1 MFVVSKCAAIHSWLA
16 KQAILI
22 VYAVQ
27 ENMFRK
33 QRKRFVGAE
42 GNRSD
47 SDDGSY
53 VAFVESAVADDSI
66 FGRFRRDKIYCE
78 TLEHA
83 SFEDG
88 LACLEIIKR
97 KAPNFLDLIDRVR
110 DNDLIGSP
118 LVYEYAKY
126 GTLGT
131 TTLRYLKVA
140 ADLFSLFGDAPGR
153 RIVEIGVGYGGQ
165 LLVSDRLFTIDLYEL
180 IDLPPVLDLTAKYLE
195 SHVLNCGY
203 QTSTLNQK
211 TGKEVYDLA
220 ISNYAFSELPGHIQR
235 KYIDKILISS
245 KRGYLTMNSGLG
257 KTDRSKGKLS
267 LDDLRNSLPPFEVL
281 PEEPLTGPENY
292 IIAWGHQPA

>member
-1 MFVVSKCAAIHSWLA
+1 MFK
-16 KQAILI
+16 KQT
-22 VYAVQ
+22 
-27 ENMFRK
+27 
-33 QRKRFVGAE
+33 KRFIGAE

-53 VAFVESAVADDSI
+53 VAFVERAVANESV
-66 FGRFRRDKIYCE
+66 FRRFRCDKVYRE

-88 LACLEIIKR
+88 LACLDIIKR
-97 KAPNFLDLIDRVR
+97 KAPQFLTSIGEVR
-110 DNDLIGSP
+110 DNDLVGAP
-118 LVYEYAKY
+118 LVYDYA
-126 GTLGT
+126 GCGILGP

-140 ADLFSLFGDAPGR
+140 ADLFWLFGGTPGR

-165 LLVSDRLFTIDLYEL
+165 LLVSDRLFAIDVYEL
-180 IDLPPVLDLTAKYLE
+180 IDLPPVLELAARYLE

-203 QTSTLNQK
+203 QTSTLNRK
-211 TGKEVYDLA
+211 TGEDTYDLA

-235 KYIDKILISS
+235 KYIEKILITS

-257 KTDRSKGKLS
+257 KTDRSRGKLS
-267 LDDLRNSLPPFEVL
+267 LDDLRNALPPFEVL

-292 IIAWGHQPA
+292 IIVWGHQSA